1 MGQAANPYINRIY
14 IEREVKE
21 DHLPT
26 DVLVVETNIS
36 LRDIERGRADMRLDD
51 ILLDLGDLAHF
62 AENRI
67 GHFERIDIRSF

>member
-1 MGQAANPYINRIY
+1 MGQSTNPYINRIY
-14 IEREVKE
+14 IERDTKTAEM
-21 DHLPT
+21 PT

-36 LRDIERGRADMRLDD
+36 LRDIERGRSDVRLDD